1 MALFRKKGRDEAGE
15 PASEGGAPAATEG
28 NGEAPVY
35 SPEKAA
41 RFFEHAKTVAETGNH
56 EYAMQLWLSGLRQD
70 PTSMEAMEAFFRSA
84 GIVAGG
90 DKPAKSGREAAKAV
104 EGRGPVERYLQALLA
119 WGLNPMDAAA
129 AVRAVEAAVKLDL
142 GEQAYW
148 MGERA
153 LAIAQRD
160 KKPRKDLL
168 VKLMESLA
176 AVQAYPLAVKAGE
189 AAKQLDPSDGEL
201 AARVRNMSAAE
212 TMTRGGF
219 DETGQAG
226 GFRKNVKDIEKQ
238 RLMEDADRVSK
249 TEETID
255 RLIEAAEADYARRP
269 EDMYVVQTLTK
280 RLLERGRDEDEQR
293 ALRLLMK
300 AYEETRSFR
309 FRQEAGRIQVR
320 RARRAL
326 VKYRDAAEANPN
338 DPEARARYEEAER
351 KFLEMEV
358 TELLAAVEAYPT
370 DLSLKYE
377 LGKRHF
383 ALKDYEKAIP
393 LLQEAKGDPR
403 FRAHALGQLGHAFQ
417 AIDFVD
423 EAITTFR
430 QAIEAHRSTS
440 DETGMELR
448 YGLMAALQ
456 AKAEH
461 ERDLVAAEEAE
472 KLASAIAI
480 EQFGYRDVRQRREQ
494 LKKLVVELRQ
504 GAGA

>member
-1 MALFRKKGRDEAGE
+1 MALFRKKGRDQAGE
-15 PASEGGAPAATEG
+15 PGSEGGASAATEG

-35 SPEKAA
+35 SPERAA
-41 RFFEHAKTVAETGNH
+41 KFFEHAKTVAETGNH
-56 EYAMQLWLSGLRQD
+56 EYALQLWLSGLRQD
-70 PTSMEAMEAFFRSA
+70 PTSMEALEAFFRSA
-84 GIVAGG
+84 GIVASG
-90 DKPAKSGREAAKAV
+90 DKPAKAAREAAK
-104 EGRGPVERYLQALLA
+104 GIDGKGPVERYLQALLA
-119 WGLNPMDAAA
+119 WGLNPLDVSA
-129 AVRAVEAAVKLDL
+129 AVRAVEAAGKLNL

-160 KKPRKDLL
+160 KRPRKDLFI
-168 VKLMESLA
+168 KLMESLA

-189 AAKQLDPSDGEL
+189 AARKIDPSDGEL
-201 AARVRNMSAAE
+201 AARVRNMYAAE

-226 GFRKNVKDIEKQ
+226 SFRKNVKDLEKQ

-249 TEETID
+249 SEETID

-269 EDMYVVQTLTK
+269 NDMYVVQTLTK

-293 ALRLLMK
+293 AFRLLMK
-300 AYEETRSFR
+300 AYEETKGFR

-326 VKYRDAAEANPN
+326 VKYREAAEANPS
-338 DPEARARYEEAER
+338 DIEAKARYEEAER
-351 KFLEMEV
+351 KFLELEV
-358 TELLAAVEAYPT
+358 AELLAAIEAYPT
-370 DLSLKYE
+370 DLSLKFE
-377 LGKRHF
+377 LGKRYF

-430 QAIEAHRSTS
+430 QAIDAHRSTS

-456 AKAEH
+456 TKAEH
-461 ERDLVAAEEAE
+461 ERDLPSAEEAE

-480 EQFGYRDVRQRREQ
+480 EQFGYRDVRRRREE
-494 LKKLVVELRQ
+494 LKQLVVELRQ
-504 GAGA
+504 NAGA

>member
-84 GIVAGG
+84 GIVASG
-90 DKPAKSGREAAKAV
+90 DKPAKAGREAAKAV
-104 EGRGPVERYLQALLA
+104 DGRGLVERYLQSLLA
-119 WGLNPMDAAA
+119 WGLNPFDAVA
-129 AVRAVEAAVKLDL
+129 AVRAVDAAVKLDL

-160 KKPRKDLL
+160 KKPRKDLF
-168 VKLMESLA
+168 VKLMDSLA
-176 AVQAYPLAVKAGE
+176 TVQAFPLAVKAGE

-219 DETGQAG
+219 DESGQAG
-226 GFRKNVKDIEKQ
+226 GFRKNVKDLEKQ

-249 TEETID
+249 SEETID

-269 EDMYVVQTLTK
+269 EDMYAVQTLTK

-300 AYEETRSFR
+300 AYEETKSFR

-320 RARRAL
+320 RARRTL
-326 VKYRDAAEANPN
+326 VKYRDAAEANPA
-338 DPEARARYEEAER
+338 DAEAKARYQEAER

-383 ALKDYEKAIP
+383 ALKDYERAIP

-461 ERDLVAAEEAE
+461 ERDLSAAEEAE

-494 LKKLVVELRQ
+494 LKKLVVDLRQ